1 MKSHQGGGKGHDM
14 KQIKKRRRLLRLN
27 NPIGLTVLCIACL
40 AVIVGLYLLIAFLVR
55 KAPAW
60 IEGATEA
67 ITHAEATVSP
77 SGSTE
82 PTPTPFMTVEAT
94 SENTPVVGT
103 PAVEETPDPNA
114 TPSPSPTP
122 FVDPSSPLYGVTVG
136 IDPYR
141 DANSKY
147 QAESEYNL
155 AFANKLVAYLQGQ
168 GATVVITRT
177 ANDVVMSD
185 AERVGVLNNANCDV
199 VVRLLCNHVDS
210 GKTRGTYMQTTK
222 SSAAF
227 AEAMVAAYTAA
238 TELPTRKDNGYE
250 IKATDFLVDC
260 KCSALNIIL
269 GHWTNKADLELL
281 ENEEF
286 QYKMAEGICNG
297 IVAYL
302 AQKKG

>member
-1 MKSHQGGGKGHDM
+1 M

-27 NPIGLTVLCIACL
+27 NPIGFTLLCIACL
-40 AVIVGLYLLIAFLVR
+40 AVVVGLYLLISFLVR

-67 ITHAEATVSP
+67 ITRSETTTSP
-77 SGSTE
+77 ENSVE
-82 PTPTPFMTVEAT
+82 PTALMTAET
-94 SENTPVVGT
+94 IDINT
-103 PAVEETPDPNA
+103 PAVVGASAEEETPTPDPNA
-114 TPSPSPTP
+114 TPTPEPTAY
-122 FVDPSSPLYGVTVG
+122 VDPSAPLYGVTVG

-141 DANSKY
+141 DKNSKY

-155 AFANKLVAYLQGQ
+155 AFANKLATYLQGQ

-177 ANDVVMSD
+177 SNDVVMSD
-185 AERVGVLNNANCDV
+185 AERVAALNNANCTV

-227 AEAMVAAYTAA
+227 AEAMVSAYTAA

-250 IKATDFLVDC
+250 IKPTDFLVDC

-269 GHWTNKADLELL
+269 GHWTNKIDLELL

-286 QYKMAEGICNG
+286 QYKMAEGIGNG
-297 IVAYL
+297 IIEYL
-302 AQKKG
+302 KTKQA